1 MNGAENISF
10 LVAFAA
16 GIASFLSPCILPL
29 IPSYLSYL
37 TGLSF
42 KELSDESSKD
52 VKKEIALKTF
62 LHSLFFVGGFTAVFV
77 LLGATATLIGQFFLE
92 YQGALKKLSGLLIIF
107 FGLAIAGIIKIPF
120 LQKEKKFS
128 YTKKSITFL
137 GSFFVGCAFAAAWT
151 PCVGPILG
159 SILVYASGSVELK
172 KGIALL
178 FAFSLGLGVPFI
190 LSALALNTF
199 LAYFKKI
206 ESKLRIISMVAGL
219 VLVVFGVLLLIG
231 R

>member
-92 YQGALKKLSGLLIIF
+92 YQGVLKKLSGLLIYEKKHYIPGIF
-107 FGLAIAGIIKIPF
+107 FCG
-120 LQKEKKFS
+120 
-128 YTKKSITFL
+128 
-137 GSFFVGCAFAAAWT
+137 V
-151 PCVGPILG
+151 CVCCRVDAVRWADSRLDTR
-159 SILVYASGSVELK
+159 VC
-172 KGIALL
+172 
-178 FAFSLGLGVPFI
+178 
-190 LSALALNTF
+190 
-199 LAYFKKI
+199 
-206 ESKLRIISMVAGL
+206 LRQRGT
-219 VLVVFGVLLLIG
+219 
-231 R
+231 